1 VKFEEIARDFLVDY
15 EINDRKSIDKAIRGV
30 RHLQKS
36 FGNMKV
42 RDITTDKI
50 NLFIQGRRDDDVSNA
65 EINQETAALK
75 RMFNLAI
82 RAEKVFSK
90 PYIPK
95 LTEDNVRTGFFE
107 NPAFRAVLKELPE
120 PIKPVALFGYY
131 TSWRREE
138 IVKLTWAQIDLDRGT
153 ARLEVG
159 TTKNKEGRL
168 VYFPDEL
175 HEVIRDQR
183 AKTSDLER
191 IQGRIIP
198 WVFHRD
204 GEPIKDFR
212 EAWNNA
218 CRRAGCTGRYFHDLR
233 RTGIRNMIRKGISEP
248 VAMKVSGHKMAD
260 VFRRYNIV
268 VEDDLRDGGRKM
280 SVIVSGIVDRNQG
293 KLGERQ

>member
-1 VKFEEIARDFLVDY
+1 MTLQCSEGTGTYHINPQTVKFEEIARDFLVDY
-15 EINDRKSIDKAIRGV
+15 EINDRKSIDKAIRSV

-50 NLFIQGRRDDDVSNA
+50 NLFIQGRRDDDVSNT
-65 EINQETAALK
+65 EINRETAALK

-212 EAWNNA
+212 EA
-218 CRRAGCTGRYFHDLR
+218 
-233 RTGIRNMIRKGISEP
+233 
-248 VAMKVSGHKMAD
+248 
-260 VFRRYNIV
+260 
-268 VEDDLRDGGRKM
+268 
-280 SVIVSGIVDRNQG
+280 
-293 KLGERQ
+293 